1 MGKNIYQETLRD
13 DMNRNNFATFEKQKN
28 SNTGILTMDKINILW
43 ADDEMDLL
51 KPHVLFLREK
61 GYDVTTVTNG
71 EDALEEVRNNNFE
84 IIFLD
89 ENMPGLS
96 GLETLSK
103 IKSIKPGVPVIMI
116 TKSEEEQIMDEAI
129 GSKIAD
135 YLIKP
140 VNPNQILL
148 SLKKNL
154 ENKRLISEKTTSS
167 YQQEFRNLGMT
178 LSDRLSWSEWKDI
191 YKRLVY
197 WELELEKSSD
207 ESMYEILTSQK
218 SEANNLFSKF
228 IENNYLKWLKEPGK
242 ESPTMSHQ
250 LMKDKILPFVD
261 SSSEPVFMVLID
273 NLRYDQWRI
282 IQPVINELFKLQ
294 DDELYLSILPTATQY
309 ARNAIFAGLMP
320 SEIEARFPKLWMN
333 DEDEGGKNKHELDF
347 LEDTLKRHKK
357 DYKYSYTKVTNNTD
371 GKSLV
376 DSVPN
381 LLQNKLNVIV
391 YNFVD
396 MLSHARTE
404 MDMIRELTDDEAA
417 YRSLTL
423 SWFEHSPLWE
433 ALKRIAEKK
442 VRLIITTDHGTI
454 RVKEPSKIVG
464 DRTLN
469 TNLRYKQGKNMNY
482 EKKEVFEIKNPA
494 DAFLPRQNL
503 SQVFVFA
510 KQDKFFAYPNNFNHY
525 VTYYKNTLQHGG
537 ISLEEMIVP
546 YATLIAR

>member
-1 MGKNIYQETLRD
+1 
-13 DMNRNNFATFEKQKN
+13 MNRNNFATFEKQKN
-28 SNTGILTMDKINILW
+28 FNTGILTMDKINILW

-61 GYDVTTVTNG
+61 GYEVTTVTNG

-103 IKSIKPGVPVIMI
+103 IKSIKPGIPVIMI

-178 LSDRLSWSEWKDI
+178 LSDKLSWDEWKDI

-228 IENNYLKWLKEPGK
+228 IEYNYLKWLKDPGK
-242 ESPTMSHQ
+242 DSPTMSHQ
-250 LMKDKILPFVD
+250 LMKDKILPYVD
-261 SSSEPVFMVLID
+261 SSEEPVFMILID

-333 DEDEGGKNKHELDF
+333 DEDEGGKNKHELEF
-347 LEDTLKRHKK
+347 LEDTLKRHRK

-371 GKSLV
+371 GKNLV
-376 DSVPN
+376 DDVPN
-381 LLQNKLNVIV
+381 LLQNKFNVIV

-423 SWFEHSPLWE
+423 SWFGHSPLWE
-433 ALKRIAEKK
+433 VLKRLAEKK

-482 EKKEVFEIKNPA
+482 EKKEVFEVKNPI

-546 YATLIAR
+546 FATLIAR

>member
-43 ADDEMDLL
+43 ADDEMGLL

>member
-1 MGKNIYQETLRD
+1 
-13 DMNRNNFATFEKQKN
+13 MNRNNFATFEKEKSN
-28 SNTGILTMDKINILW
+28 NTGLDTMDKINILW
-43 ADDEMDLL
+43 ADDEIDLL

-61 GYDVTTVTNG
+61 GYEVTTVTNG
-71 EDALEEVRNNNFE
+71 DDALEQVRTNNFE

-103 IKSIKPGVPVIMI
+103 IKNIKPGIPVIMI

-178 LSDRLSWSEWKDI
+178 LSDKLSWKEWEDV

-218 SEANNLFSKF
+218 SEANHLFAKF
-228 IENNYLKWLKEPGK
+228 IETNYIKWLKEPGADT
-242 ESPTMSHQ
+242 PTMSHQ
-250 LMKDKILPFVD
+250 LMKNKILPYVD
-261 SSSEPVFMVLID
+261 AGPEPVFMILID

-282 IQPVINELFKLQ
+282 IQPVLEDMFRVQ

-309 ARNAIFAGLMP
+309 CRNAIFAGLMP
-320 SEIEARFPKLWMN
+320 SEIEARFPKWWLN
-333 DEDEGGKNKHELDF
+333 DEDEGGKNLHEKDF
-347 LEDTLKRHKK
+347 FQDSLTRFRK
-357 DYKYSYTKVTNNTD
+357 DYKHSYTKITNNTD
-371 GKSLV
+371 GKNLV
-376 DSVPN
+376 DSIPQ

-423 SWFEHSPLWE
+423 SWFKHSPLLE
-433 ALKRIAEKK
+433 ALRKLADKK

-494 DAFLPRQNL
+494 DAFLPKQNL

-546 YATLIAR
+546 FATLVSK

>member
-1 MGKNIYQETLRD
+1 
-13 DMNRNNFATFEKQKN
+13 
-28 SNTGILTMDKINILW
+28 MDKVTILW

-71 EDALEEVRNNNFE
+71 EDALDQIRANNFD
-84 IIFLD
+84 IVFLD

-96 GLETLSK
+96 GLETLSRVK
-103 IKSIKPGVPVIMI
+103 NIKPDVPVIMI
-116 TKSEEEQIMDEAI
+116 TKSEEEQIMEDAI

-154 ENKRLISEKTTSS
+154 ENKRLISEKTTSA
-167 YQQEFRNLGMT
+167 YQQEFRNLGMS
-178 LSDRLSWSEWKDI
+178 LSDKLSWQEWTDV

-218 SEANNLFSKF
+218 SEANHLFSKY
-228 IENNYLKWLKEPGK
+228 IENNYLKWLKDPAK
-242 ESPTMSHQ
+242 ESPVMSHQ
-250 LMKDKILPFVD
+250 LMKNKILPFVD
-261 SSSEPVFMVLID
+261 NSSEPVFMILID

-282 IQPVINELFKLQ
+282 IQPVLSEMFRLI

-309 ARNAIFAGLMP
+309 SRNAIFAGLMP
-320 SEIEARFPKLWMN
+320 SEIEARFPKLWLN
-333 DEDEGGKNKHELDF
+333 DEDEGGKNKSEETF
-347 LEDTLKRHKK
+347 LQDTLTRFRK
-357 DYKYSYTKVTNNTD
+357 DYKYSYTKVTNFAD
-371 GKSLV
+371 GKTLV
-376 DSVPN
+376 DNISQ
-381 LLQNKLNVIV
+381 LQQNKFNVIV

-404 MDMIRELTDDEAA
+404 MEMIRELTDDEAA

-423 SWFEHSPLWE
+423 SWFEHSPLFE
-433 ALKRIAEKK
+433 ALKKLAEKK

-482 EKKEVFEIKNPA
+482 EKKEVFEVKNPS
-494 DAFLPRQNL
+494 DAFL
-503 SQVFVFA
+503 
-510 KQDKFFAYPNNFNHY
+510 
-525 VTYYKNTLQHGG
+525 
-537 ISLEEMIVP
+537 
-546 YATLIAR
+546 

>member
-1 MGKNIYQETLRD
+1 
-13 DMNRNNFATFEKQKN
+13 MNRNNFATFEKQKN
-28 SNTGILTMDKINILW
+28 FNTGILTMDKINILW

-61 GYDVTTVTNG
+61 GYEVTTVTNG

-103 IKSIKPGVPVIMI
+103 IKSIKPGIPVIMI

-178 LSDRLSWSEWKDI
+178 LSDKLSWDEWKDI

-228 IENNYLKWLKEPGK
+228 IEYNYLKWLKDPGK
-242 ESPTMSHQ
+242 DSPTMSHQ
-250 LMKDKILPFVD
+250 LMKDKILPYVD
-261 SSSEPVFMVLID
+261 SSEEPVFMILID

-333 DEDEGGKNKHELDF
+333 DEDEGGKNKHELEF
-347 LEDTLKRHKK
+347 LEDTLKRHRK

-371 GKSLV
+371 GKNLV
-376 DSVPN
+376 DDVPN
-381 LLQNKLNVIV
+381 LLQNKFNVIV

-423 SWFEHSPLWE
+423 SWFGHSPLWE
-433 ALKRIAEKK
+433 ALKRLAEKK

-482 EKKEVFEIKNPA
+482 EKKEVFEVKNPI

-546 YATLIAR
+546 FATLIAR

>member
-1 MGKNIYQETLRD
+1 
-13 DMNRNNFATFEKQKN
+13 
-28 SNTGILTMDKINILW
+28 MDKINILW

-61 GYDVTTVTNG
+61 GYEVTTVTNG

-103 IKSIKPGVPVIMI
+103 IKSIKPGIPVIMI

-178 LSDRLSWSEWKDI
+178 LSDKLSWDEWKDI

-228 IENNYLKWLKEPGK
+228 IEYNYLKWLKDPGK
-242 ESPTMSHQ
+242 DSPTMSHQ
-250 LMKDKILPFVD
+250 LMKDKILPYVD
-261 SSSEPVFMVLID
+261 SSEEPVFMILID

-333 DEDEGGKNKHELDF
+333 DEDEGGKNKHELEF
-347 LEDTLKRHKK
+347 LEDTLKRHRK

-371 GKSLV
+371 GKNLV
-376 DSVPN
+376 DDVPN
-381 LLQNKLNVIV
+381 LLQNKFNVIV

-423 SWFEHSPLWE
+423 SWFGHSPLWE
-433 ALKRIAEKK
+433 ALKRLAEKK

-482 EKKEVFEIKNPA
+482 EKKEVFEVKNPI

-546 YATLIAR
+546 FATLIAR